1 MCVAQEARILDVAC
15 WARRMG
21 GTAELG
27 DERRTNRLV
36 RLFQGLA
43 THPVGSLPL
52 RLPKHDLKAT
62 YRLCALEKVTHRAI
76 TQAIQRGTLSLID
89 ETPGDILL
97 LHDTTELNFFM
108 RFSLHEQLGPVGT
121 GTGRGYLCHSSVA
134 FTAAGQMLGVVQQ
147 ILHRRVPVPKGETY
161 GAKRD
166 RQSRESRLWLQG
178 VEGLPDDPRLIDV
191 CDRGADTFEFL
202 EHELRSG
209 RRFVI
214 RAGQNRRCYAG
225 HHGQTATKVF
235 DHLRQ
240 QTPLGTRAI
249 PLRRK
254 KNRPAQQVELQVSVA
269 AIQLRPPSK
278 RKGCH
283 GQQPLKLWCV
293 RLWNDKVKLE
303 RFLYVKHPVTT
314 LEEAIQAAQWY
325 ERRWGQEDW
334 HKGLK
339 TGCGVQ
345 HLQFTSVE
353 RLEPM
358 IVILSAVA
366 GWLLQ
371 VRDAGRTADAAIRPA
386 AEIVPAEVLETLHVW
401 RHPEKPLPADWSIRD
416 FTLALGRLGG
426 HQNRRSDGMPGWIT
440 LWRGYERLACMLD
453 FRQALRKAGRK
464 KDVG

>member
-1 MCVAQEARILDVAC
+1 LDVVS
-15 WARRMG
+15 WSERMG
-21 GTAELG
+21 RTAELG
-27 DERRTNRLV
+27 DERRTSRLV
-36 RLFQGLA
+36 RLLAGLA

-52 RLPKHDLKAT
+52 RLPRHDLKAA
-62 YRLCALEKVTHRAI
+62 YRLCSQEAVTHQAVA
-76 TQAIQRGTLSLID
+76 QAIRRGTLSLID

-108 RFSLHEQLGPVGT
+108 RFSLHGQLGPIGK
-121 GTGRGYLCHSSVA
+121 GTGRGYLCHSCVA
-134 FTAAGQMLGVVQQ
+134 FTSSGQMLGVVGQ
-147 ILHRRVPVPKGETY
+147 ILHQRVPVPKGETY
-161 GAKRD
+161 GKKRK
-166 RQSRESRLWLQG
+166 RKTRESLLWLRG
-178 VEGLPDDPRLIDV
+178 TEGLPDDPRLIDV

-202 EHELRSG
+202 EHLMQSR
-209 RRFVI
+209 RRFVV
-214 RAGQNRRCYAG
+214 RAGQNRRCFVG
-225 HHGQTATKVF
+225 HEGNEEAKVF

-240 QTPLGTRAI
+240 QKPLGTQAFS
-249 PLRRK
+249 LRRK

-278 RKGCH
+278 HKGRH
-283 GQQPLKLWCV
+283 GHQPLKVWCV
-293 RLWNDKVKLE
+293 RLWNEKARLE
-303 RFLYVKHPVTT
+303 RFLYVKHPVNT
-314 LEEAIQAAQWY
+314 LEDAVQVEQWY

-339 TGCGVQ
+339 TGCGVED
-345 HLQFTSVE
+345 LQFTSVA

-358 IVILSAVA
+358 IMILSAVA

-371 VRDAGRTADAAIRPA
+371 LRDAGRAEDAATRPA
-386 AEIVPAEVLETLHVW
+386 SEIVPAEALETLHVW
-401 RHPEKPLPADWSIRD
+401 RHPDKTMPADWSIRD

-440 LWRGYERLACMLD
+440 LWRGYERLTTMLD